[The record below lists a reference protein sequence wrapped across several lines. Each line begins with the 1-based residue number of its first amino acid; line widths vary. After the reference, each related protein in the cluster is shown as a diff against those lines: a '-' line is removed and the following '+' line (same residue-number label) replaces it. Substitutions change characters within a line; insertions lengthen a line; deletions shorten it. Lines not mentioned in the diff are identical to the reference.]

1 MRLLLLTIDFPPA
14 RGGVQ
19 NLLACLAAGLS
30 QTHPVTV
37 VTPAMAG
44 DRHWDATQPFAVIRF
59 GPLRRGRLAVAAL
72 CGRALVEVVR
82 RRPAVIVCGHVLLGP
97 LCRAIRA
104 VFGVP
109 YVAMAYAYEI
119 RAPRMR
125 SIAGVALRGASRVVT
140 ISEFSR
146 RAVEAHGVAAPAI
159 TVIRPGAA
167 VPAAVVQDG
176 VATALRPAT
185 SGRRIL
191 LSVGRL
197 FDAYKGHD
205 MVIRALPLILAKTP
219 DTEYVIVGD
228 GPLRPY
234 LERLAASLGV
244 ASAVCFVG
252 QVGDDELD
260 AWYRA
265 CDVFVLASRESDVSG
280 GAEGYGIVFVEASLR
295 GKPVVGGRSG
305 GIPDAVID
313 GETGLLVDPSDPADI
328 AEAITRLLTERD
340 LADRLGRGGQRR
352 VVDDLSWPAYT
363 ERFSRVLAEAVAG

>member
-1 MRLLLLTIDFPPA
+1 
-14 RGGVQ
+14 
-19 NLLACLAAGLS
+19 
-30 QTHPVTV
+30 
-37 VTPAMAG
+37 
-44 DRHWDATQPFAVIRF
+44 
-59 GPLRRGRLAVAAL
+59 
-72 CGRALVEVVR
+72 
-82 RRPAVIVCGHVLLGP
+82 
-97 LCRAIRA
+97 
-104 VFGVP
+104 
-109 YVAMAYAYEI
+109 
-119 RAPRMR
+119 
-125 SIAGVALRGASRVVT
+125 
-140 ISEFSR
+140 
-146 RAVEAHGVAAPAI
+146 VEAHGVAAPAI
-159 TVIRPGAA
+159 TVIRPGAV
-167 VPAAVVQDG
+167 VPGAVVPGDVVPG
-176 VATALRPAT
+176 DAVTALRPAT
-185 SGRRIL
+185 SGRRVL

-197 FDAYKGHD
+197 VDAYKGHD

>member
-19 NLLACLAAGLS
+19 NLLARLAAGLS
-30 QTHPVTV
+30 GTDPVTV
-37 VTPAMAG
+37 VTPATEG
-44 DRHWDATQPFAVIRF
+44 DRDWDARQPFAVVRSW
-59 GPLRRGRLAVAAL
+59 PLRRGRLAVVAL
-72 CGRALVEVVR
+72 CARALVEVVR

-97 LCRAIRA
+97 LCRTIRA

-125 SIAGVALRGASRVVT
+125 SIAGMALRGASRVVT

-146 RAVEAHGVAAPAI
+146 RAVEAHGVAAPVI
-159 TVIRPGAA
+159 TVIRPGA
-167 VPAAVVQDG
+167 VLTDG
-176 VATALRPAT
+176 VVTALRPAT
-185 SGRRIL
+185 SGRRVL

-197 FDAYKGHD
+197 VDAYKGHD

-228 GPLRPY
+228 GPLRSY

-244 ASAVCFVG
+244 AQAVRFVG
-252 QVGDDELD
+252 QAGDDEVD

-340 LADRLGRGGQRR
+340 LADRLGRGGRHR

-363 ERFSRVLAEAVAG
+363 ERFSRVLAEAAAG

>member
-19 NLLACLAAGLS
+19 NLLARLAAGLS
-30 QTHPVTV
+30 ETDPVTV

-44 DRHWDATQPFAVIRF
+44 DRDWDGRQPFAVIRSW
-59 GPLRRGRLAVAAL
+59 PLRRGRLAVAAL
-72 CGRALVEVVR
+72 CARALVEVVH

-97 LCRAIRA
+97 LCRTIRS
-104 VFGVP
+104 VFGIP

-159 TVIRPGAA
+159 TVIRPGAVVPDDVVPGDA
-167 VPAAVVQDG
+167 V
-176 VATALRPAT
+176 TALRPAT
-185 SGRRIL
+185 SGRRVL

-197 FDAYKGHD
+197 VDAYKGHD

>member
-197 FDAYKGHD
+197 VDAYKGHD

-244 ASAVCFVG
+244 ASAVRFVG
-252 QVGDDELD
+252 QAGDDEVD

-280 GAEGYGIVFVEASLR
+280 GAEGYGIVFVEAGLR

-340 LADRLGRGGQRR
+340 LANRLGRGGRRR
-352 VVDDLSWPAYT
+352 VVEDLSWPAYT
-363 ERFSRVLAEAVAG
+363 ERFSRVLAEAAAG

>member
-19 NLLACLAAGLS
+19 NLLARLAVGLS
-30 QTHPVTV
+30 ETGPVTV

-44 DRHWDATQPFAVIRF
+44 DREWDATQPFGVIRSW
-59 GPLRRGRLAVAAL
+59 PLRRGRLAVAAL
-72 CGRALVEVVR
+72 YARALVEVVR

-97 LCRAIRA
+97 LCRAIHA

-125 SIAGVALRGASRVVT
+125 SIAGMALRGASRVVT

-159 TVIRPGAA
+159 TVIRPGAVVTGGA
-167 VPAAVVQDG
+167 V
-176 VATALRPAT
+176 TALQPAT
-185 SGRRIL
+185 SGRRVL

-197 FDAYKGHD
+197 VDAYKGHD
-205 MVIRALPLILAKTP
+205 MVIRALPLILAKAP

-244 ASAVCFVG
+244 AASVRFVG
-252 QVGDDELD
+252 QAADDELD

-265 CDVFVLASRESDVSG
+265 CDVFVLASRESAVSG

-328 AEAITRLLTERD
+328 AEAVTRLLTEHD
-340 LADRLGRGGQRR
+340 LADRLGRGGRRR
-352 VVDDLSWPAYT
+352 VVEDLSWPEYT
-363 ERFSRVLAEAVAG
+363 QRFSRVLAEAAAG

>member
-19 NLLACLAAGLS
+19 SLLARLADGLAGAS
-30 QTHPVTV
+30 VVTV
-37 VTPAMAG
+37 VTGATAG
-44 DRHWDATQPFAVIRF
+44 DRQWDATQAFRVIRTW
-59 GPLRRGRLAVAAL
+59 PLRWERLAVAAL
-72 CGRALVEVVR
+72 SVRALLEVLKQ
-82 RRPAVIVCGHVLLGP
+82 RPHVIVCGHVLLGP
-97 LCRAIRA
+97 LCRTIRA

-125 SIAGVALRGASRVVT
+125 SIAGVALRGATRVVT

-146 RAVEAHGVAAPAI
+146 RAVEAHGVSSSAI
-159 TVIRPGAA
+159 TVIHPGA
-167 VPAAVVQDG
+167 VVTG
-176 VATALRPAT
+176 GPTPPLRPT
-185 SGRRIL
+185 RRGL
-191 LSVGRL
+191 RVVLSVGRL
-197 FDAYKGHD
+197 VDAYKGHD
-205 MVIRALPLILAKTP
+205 MVIRAMPLILAKAP
-219 DTEYVIVGD
+219 DTEYVVVGD

-244 ASAVCFVG
+244 TPSVRFVG
-252 QVGDDELD
+252 QAGDDEVD
-260 AWYRA
+260 AWYHA

-280 GAEGYGIVFVEASLR
+280 GAEGYGIVFVEANLR

-328 AEAITRLLTERD
+328 AEAVTRLLTEPD
-340 LADRLGRGGQRR
+340 LAERLGRGGRR
-352 VVDDLSWPAYT
+352 RAIEDLSWPEYT
-363 ERFSRVLAEAVAG
+363 ERFRRVLSEAAAG